1 MAVATTTTPP
11 STARS
16 TAIAAVDDA
25 MANTLTPNVI
35 AGIIDLIPDVW
46 LAAHGDDPAAL
57 RDAYRRYFTMRLES
71 PRRFAEALR
80 G

>member
-1 MAVATTTTPP
+1 M
-11 STARS
+11 STRPALLKTA